1 MTTLFINS
9 SPNKNG
15 NTVALVKRLLRNQ
28 EYETLHLTDYKIY
41 DYGQDFFDD
50 QFKEVI
56 CSLSPEKIQN
66 YLLKKSV
73 RGCFSYRQLKEIFV

>member
-41 DYGQDFFDD
+41 DYGQ
-50 QFKEVI
+50 
-56 CSLSPEKIQN
+56 N

-73 RGCFSYRQLKEIFV
+73 RGCFSYRQLEEIFV